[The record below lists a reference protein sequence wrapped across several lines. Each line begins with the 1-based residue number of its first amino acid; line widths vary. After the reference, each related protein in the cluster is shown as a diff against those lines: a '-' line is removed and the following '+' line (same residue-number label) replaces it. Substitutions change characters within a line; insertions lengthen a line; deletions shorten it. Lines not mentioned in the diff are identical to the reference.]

1 MEHKHEVSDEKLL
14 EIAKKAIH
22 AHFSPADLEGIELV
36 LKKREPNCWERAPDL
51 NEPAVVSVW
60 IIHSDAV
67 HPVTPE
73 ATTAAN
79 RDMWSELQKHDD
91 DRIFLLYNRY
101 PNDPALRKTA
111 A

>member
-14 EIAKKAIH
+14 EIARRAIH
-22 AHFSPADLEGIELV
+22 AHFLPADLVGSELV
-36 LKKREPNCWERAPDL
+36 LKKREPYHQDGAPDL

-60 IIHSDAV
+60 VVHNQAV
-67 HPVTPE
+67 NSVTSE

-79 RDMWSELQKHDD
+79 QDMWTELQKHDD
-91 DRIFLLYNRY
+91 DRIFLLFNRY
-101 PNDPALRKTA
+101 PNDPAPRKTA

>member
-14 EIAKKAIH
+14 EIARKAIQ
-22 AHFSPADLEGIELV
+22 AHFLPADLEDIELV
-36 LKKREPNCWERAPDL
+36 LKKREPNRWEGASDL

-60 IIHSDAV
+60 IIHNQAV
-67 HPVTPE
+67 HSVTAE

-91 DRIFLLYNRY
+91 GRIFLLYNRY
-101 PNDPALRKTA
+101 PNDPAPRKTA